1 MSLTKVSFSM
11 ITGAPVNPLDYGA
24 VGTGSGDD
32 TAALQAAIAACPVG
46 GLLYGGGL
54 TYRSTGITINKKMT
68 IEGVNLLMFQK
79 TPSTIIQD
87 AFTITSDNV
96 KLLNCGAI
104 ITQAALPDVDNSAGV
119 FSDGYDNIIIDGGL
133 WDGSIDNIY
142 MPGNYRGV
150 IFIKDGSDC
159 VVRNTTTQNAGG
171 EGLWIFDCTRPKV
184 LNNLAQ
190 NAGGSEVVCYV
201 IESGLVDGNT
211 LIGNDVGGNSGMAV
225 GGHITVSNNVV
236 KNSSGW
242 GITHGE
248 NGGGSGLIINNHI
261 TGYGQFNVPGTTFSG
276 ILSQAANG
284 LVVSGNYVG
293 SSWAGEIAYG
303 ISFQNGPV
311 QFTCSNNFI
320 ENTTAQGIYAQD
332 GNGIMQANISGNTIR
347 NPTGWHVYIG
357 NAIQLNFVNNIL
369 DNNKLTGTFDF
380 FVYME
385 FGAFTPQYLRV
396 VGNTMY
402 SATVAYTSAIYIVNT
417 LSSSTQY
424 IQQGNTFLDWTG
436 SPYSDTRS
444 CNYDVRND
452 NYAISPKSGLVTLT
466 NGGTTTTVTTAQVTT
481 KNVVMLEIANAA
493 ASTLNPVYRISTL
506 ANGSFTITHTA
517 GTAAGEQLRWTII

>member
-11 ITGAPVNPLDYGA
+11 ITGAPINPLDYGA

-32 TAALQAAIAACPVG
+32 TAALQAAIDACPVN
-46 GLLYGGGL
+46 GLVYGGGL
-54 TYRSTGITINKKMT
+54 TYRATGVTIDKQMT

-79 TPSTIIQD
+79 TPSTPAQD
-87 AFTITSDNV
+87 AFTITSNNV
-96 KLLNCGAI
+96 TLLNCGAT

-119 FSDGYDNIIIDGGL
+119 FSDGYDNIVIDGGL

-142 MPGNYRGV
+142 TPGNYRGV
-150 IFIKDGSDC
+150 IFIKDGADC

-225 GGHITVSNNVV
+225 GGNITVSNNIVQ
-236 KNSSGW
+236 NSSGW

-248 NGGGSGLIINNHI
+248 NGGGSGLIINNRI
-261 TGYGQFNVPGTTFSG
+261 TGYGQFNTPGTTFAG
-276 ILSQAANG
+276 ILSLSANG

-293 SSWAGEIAYG
+293 ESWAGETAYG
-303 ISFQNGPV
+303 ISFQDGPI

-320 ENTTAQGIYAQD
+320 ENTTSQGIFAND
-332 GNGIMQANISGNTIR
+332 GNGLMQANISGNTIR
-347 NPTGWHVYIG
+347 NPVGWHVYIG
-357 NAIQLNFVNNIL
+357 NASQLNFVNNIL
-369 DNNKLTGTFDF
+369 DNNELTGTYDY
-380 FVYME
+380 FVYMD
-385 FGAFTPQYLRV
+385 FGAFTPQYIKV

-402 SATVAYTSAIYIVNT
+402 SATVAYTSAVFINNA

-424 IQQGNTFLDWTG
+424 IQQGNVFLDWVG
-436 SPYSDTRS
+436 SPYSDSRN

-452 NYAISPKSGLVTLT
+452 NYSISPKSGLVTLT

-481 KNVVMLEIANAA
+481 KNIVTLELGNAA

-517 GTAAGEQLRWTII
+517 GTAGGEQLKWAII